1 MKYAKYILLM
11 TTIAT
16 GAGLAQ
22 AAEQS
27 AAVEQP
33 QAIKVVEP
41 EVPYEMIRWEVR
53 GEVTVSFQINDQG
66 ETENIIVRAS
76 DNTVYSEKVVEAVS
90 QWRFTPPETQGVTYV
105 QTVKFS

>member
-22 AAEQS
+22 AATEP
-27 AAVEQP
+27 AVVEKP

-41 EVPYEMIRWEVR
+41 DVPYEMTRWEVR
-53 GEVTVSFQINDQG
+53 GEVTVSFEINQQG
-66 ETENIIVRAS
+66 VPENIIVRAS
-76 DNTVYSEKVVEAVS
+76 DNTVYSEKVMEAVA
-90 QWRFTPPETQGVTYV
+90 QWRFVPPQVEGVTYV
-105 QTVKFS
+105 QTIKFS